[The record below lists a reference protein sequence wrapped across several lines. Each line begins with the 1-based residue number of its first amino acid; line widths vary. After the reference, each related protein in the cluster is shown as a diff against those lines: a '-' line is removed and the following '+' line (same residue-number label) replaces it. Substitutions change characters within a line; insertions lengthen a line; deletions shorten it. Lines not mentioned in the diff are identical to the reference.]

1 MNRIHEES
9 GQGRQVGIRI
19 GGTGAAADPGHGAAK
34 LRALLDELSLLAH
47 VRIDTDRAGVRA
59 RLEPRTCGLWTPHF
73 DTTRL
78 GDVLSQE
85 VGRDT
90 RHIEREVLVGLLVAP
105 LQLDFPDFDEFE
117 SALRIRVDTAV
128 SAANAALRFDT
139 QQYRPEGYW
148 EPNDAGSFVLR
159 PGCSLV
165 QGLSAAT
172 LPRSEDEMY
181 GFGCYRASE
190 YVMLLAIAREAA
202 RCNPELKTRLRERS
216 TRRPIESREFH
227 EVLLRELGTFDEPV
241 PARWFV
247 PGDRVWFRNP
257 DSHSADAEGFEG
269 SWVIYIGGGLFSNF
283 WKRNAPFTLERK
295 CIEIYH
301 WRHATYRSDD
311 GLLKVDEDEVA
322 RRVAVTEADL
332 AARAQ
337 VLESMGRWRDPRGVY
352 EQGGCMDRT
361 RESARWVQPNTCDIA
376 FVPD

>member
-9 GQGRQVGIRI
+9 GQGRQRGIRI
-19 GGTGAAADPGHGAAK
+19 GGAGLAADSRRDAAK
-34 LRALLDELSLLAH
+34 LRALLDELGLLAH
-47 VRIDTDRAGVRA
+47 VWIDTDRAGVCA
-59 RLEPRTCGLWTPHF
+59 RLESRTCGLWTPHF

-78 GDVLSQE
+78 GDVLSHE
-85 VGRDT
+85 VGRDG
-90 RHIEREVLVGLLVAP
+90 RHTEREALVGLLIAP

-128 SAANAALRFDT
+128 SAARAALRFDV
-139 QQYRPEGYW
+139 QQYRPQAYW
-148 EPNDAGSFVLR
+148 EQSDTGSFVLR

-172 LPRSEDEMY
+172 LPGAEDEAY

-247 PGDRVWFRNP
+247 PGDRIWFRNP
-257 DSHSADAEGFEG
+257 DGHSADAEGFEG
-269 SWVIYIGGGLFSNF
+269 SWVIYIGDGLFSNF

-295 CIEIYH
+295 CIEVYH
-301 WRHATYRSDD
+301 WRHATYRGDD
-311 GLLKVDEDEVA
+311 GALRVDEDEVA
-322 RRVAVTEADL
+322 RRVALTEADPV
-332 AARAQ
+332 ARAR
-337 VLESMGRWRDPRGVY
+337 VLDLMGRWRDSRGVY

-361 RESARWVQPNTCDIA
+361 RECARWVQPATCDIA